1 MWLKWNLSLRS
12 PSFRPWKLDT
22 FPPAQPLLQYTEYF
36 CLAQLISEERFG
48 PLTPFV
54 PINPILKFKNSL
66 GIKKDTHLM
75 HNIGFP
81 MQACWSNVLL
91 FLKEHISSRK
101 FPDNIQWVCWK
112 LFLAEIGAAFSIHSS
127 VFAVLYS
134 VHFLWSLW
142 ALWNS
147 TTKPYGTVLSLVRD
161 LGWVGRSWEGPYGV
175 WAGALSVPQQGKQLH
190 PVRGPECRKAPTRAT
205 PWQQNCQRLRNE
217 KRLKTT
223 AKQWWWAPSIFFQ
236 TAKSPCSSFLQLIA
250 VRVRAPSPSS
260 SPFLSCSSLPTFYSC
275 FPHSFHSSALLLP
288 LFLFI
293 FLRFYLWL
301 LKMEPGCKIPHIDY
315 PFFKRAL
322 LTLHGEGN
330 QEEHI

>member
-1 MWLKWNLSLRS
+1 MKSQPEIPFLPSLKTGHIS
-12 PSFRPWKLDT
+12 PS
-22 FPPAQPLLQYTEYF
+22 PASPAIYRIFLF
-36 CLAQLISEERFG
+36 SSINFEERFG
-48 PLTPFV
+48 PLTPFL

-81 MQACWSNVLL
+81 MQAWWSNVLL

-161 LGWVGRSWEGPYGV
+161 LGWAGRSWEGPYGV

-250 VRVRAPSPSS
+250 VSQGSISFLISFSLLFFSPHFLQLLPSFLPFFCSFTSS
-260 SPFLSCSSLPTFYSC
+260 F
-275 FPHSFHSSALLLP
+275 SFHFP
-288 LFLFI
+288 
-293 FLRFYLWL
+293 
-301 LKMEPGCKIPHIDY
+301 
-315 PFFKRAL
+315 
-322 LTLHGEGN
+322 
-330 QEEHI
+330 